1 MALATYSSF
10 SSNALNLYF
19 SIPGWDPC
27 HSCLCRENVSNSGAG
42 ILEKIPIFK
51 TTFPGRRDVTD
62 LIGLNWLTG
71 SLSSVKAY
79 LLSTARAKV
88 SIQRRAT
95 SSLIVEE
102 LGESALSV
110 LNLDFLFLNDKVSSS
125 KTTRDFATVGTM
137 TYVTSSSGE
146 QIAIVNRHFN

>member
-1 MALATYSSF
+1 M
-10 SSNALNLYF
+10 
-19 SIPGWDPC
+19 
-27 HSCLCRENVSNSGAG
+27 
-42 ILEKIPIFK
+42 
-51 TTFPGRRDVTD
+51 TD